1 MRWYK
6 NIIIFCRHGQ
16 QAQAK
21 IFKKFL
27 KKVLTFE
34 TISIIIDIESEGH
47 EMEWN
52 LELKDLIEISS
63 EEIYYNESEV
73 ENYDS

>member
-1 MRWYK
+1 
-6 NIIIFCRHGQ
+6 
-16 QAQAK
+16 
-21 IFKKFL
+21 
-27 KKVLTFE
+27 
-34 TISIIIDIESEGH
+34 
-47 EMEWN
+47 MEWN

>member
-1 MRWYK
+1 MPPRAAGAGK
-6 NIIIFCRHGQ
+6 KF
-16 QAQAK
+16 
-21 IFKKFL
+21 FKKFL